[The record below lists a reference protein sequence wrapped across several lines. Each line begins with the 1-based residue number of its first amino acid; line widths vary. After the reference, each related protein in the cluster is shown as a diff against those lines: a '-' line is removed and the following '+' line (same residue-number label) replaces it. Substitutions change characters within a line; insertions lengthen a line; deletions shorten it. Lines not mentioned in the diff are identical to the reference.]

1 MADNKALEAL
11 ELIAKAKLLVEE
23 YVLETKDDQL
33 DEDRDE
39 LMSRIE
45 EVFTTLETEELHFI
59 FMSCGGY

>member
-39 LMSRIE
+39 LMNNIE
-45 EVFTTLETEELHFI
+45 ELFTDLETDKLHFI